1 MIIVKHLNH
10 KELMHLLN
18 DYSHIVSRME
28 NGFISSERKQEFET
42 YVKVINKELN
52 KRGIQ

>member
-10 KELMHLLN
+10 QELMHLLN

-28 NGFISSERKQEFET
+28 NGFISSERKQEFKN
-42 YVKVINKELN
+42 YVNAINKELS
-52 KRGIQ
+52 KRGL